1 MHINIPEYKWLLTIL
16 CCNISLYYITSNSW
30 LQYGMVGFCVRCRS
44 RSSIQVSPTSP
55 FWPPKTDSFG
65 PHPWLTLY
73 WILCVCV
80 LPPMPL
86 SFYPP
91 LLYELLQRVIT
102 GFTLFHSVSSA
113 IVSLCHLCSYLI
125 LRPCFALI
133 PLEIDLEGKAK
144 MRSYLNTV
152 TPIVWSQLNSYKR
165 WDHLPCSKSK
175 IRLNLKTKSL

>member
-1 MHINIPEYKWLLTIL
+1 MEWLAFVFGAGHVAQSKWAPDHRFDHPKQILLDHTHDSL
-16 CCNISLYYITSNSW
+16 CIESCVFVCSPPCLSAFLSSSALWTVTACNHRFYI
-30 LQYGMVGFCVRCRS
+30 VS
-44 RSSIQVSPTSP
+44 R
-55 FWPPKTDSFG
+55 
-65 PHPWLTLY
+65 
-73 WILCVCV
+73 
-80 LPPMPL
+80 
-86 SFYPP
+86 
-91 LLYELLQRVIT
+91 
-102 GFTLFHSVSSA
+102 FHSVSSA

-125 LRPCFALI
+125 LWPCFALI